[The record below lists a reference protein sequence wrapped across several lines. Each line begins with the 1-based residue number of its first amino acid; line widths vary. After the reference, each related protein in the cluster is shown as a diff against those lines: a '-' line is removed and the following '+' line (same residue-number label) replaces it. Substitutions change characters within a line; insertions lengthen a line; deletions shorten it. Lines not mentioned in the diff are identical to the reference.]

1 MESPASPAV
10 VPLEFRQPRQLIR
23 WLAVIVALAAWAAS
37 LDLFL
42 VSTRVLAKSTLFDA
56 VCGGGPD
63 NDCTSVLTA
72 PQAYV
77 PFRTKT
83 GTIQVPVSAFGMAY
97 FACVALWY
105 LFVGPPT
112 HAGRWWHLVIALFV
126 VFGVWQSLEYIRI
139 MHSVLHRWC
148 GGCLVAHALNGG
160 LLLLTALAYPWHP
173 PTRPNARHPAARLV
187 LATLTAGALAFVLHL
202 LVVGLAIANSQQ
214 KEHRAA
220 YEAVL
225 NDPEYVR
232 WDFNRQPV
240 VAIPLDDDELFAG
253 NPDAADTLVVFGDFQ
268 CHACRELHLVL
279 QRVAAKYPARVR
291 VAFRYF
297 PQDPECNPK
306 PRWSLGGNASAC
318 RAARAAEAARVVGG
332 RDVYLAMRELLWE
345 RQDQLPRRPF
355 AQQDAREQQLLA
367 DWAAELGLDRAAF
380 TAALDSPAV
389 AARIQR
395 DVALG
400 ARLDLTAMP
409 VVYVNGK
416 RFRNWSK
423 LETWDLILGGAA
435 TVATPAASAP
445 AAPQ

>member
-1 MESPASPAV
+1 MESPASSAV
-10 VPLEFRQPRQLIR
+10 LPLEFRQPRQLIR
-23 WLAVIVALAAWAAS
+23 WLGVIVAFAGWAAS

-42 VSTRVLAKSTLFDA
+42 VSTRVMAKSALFDA

-77 PFRTKT
+77 PFRTRT

-126 VFGVWQSLEYIRI
+126 VLGVWQSLEYIRI

-202 LVVGLAIANSQQ
+202 LVVGLAIANSLQ
-214 KEHRAA
+214 KEHRAR

-240 VAIPLDDDELFAG
+240 VTIPLDEDELFAG
-253 NPDAADTLVVFGDFQ
+253 DPAAPDTIVVFGDFQ
-268 CHACRELHLVL
+268 CHACRELHLAL
-279 QRVAAKYPARVR
+279 QRVVAKYPQRLR

-306 PRWSLGGNASAC
+306 PRWSAGGNVSAC
-318 RAARAAEAARVVGG
+318 RAARAAEAARMIGG
-332 RDVYLAMRELLWE
+332 RDAYLAMRALLWE
-345 RQDQLPRRPF
+345 RQDQLPTRPV
-355 AQQDAREQQLLA
+355 AQQDAREQKLFE

-380 TAALDSPAV
+380 TTAFDGPAV

-400 ARLDLTAMP
+400 EQLGLSAMP
-409 VVYVNGK
+409 VVYLNGK
-416 RFRNWSK
+416 RLRNWSK
-423 LETWDLILGGAA
+423 LEVWDLLLGG
-435 TVATPAASAP
+435 PAPVTTQPASAP
-445 AAPQ
+445 AP